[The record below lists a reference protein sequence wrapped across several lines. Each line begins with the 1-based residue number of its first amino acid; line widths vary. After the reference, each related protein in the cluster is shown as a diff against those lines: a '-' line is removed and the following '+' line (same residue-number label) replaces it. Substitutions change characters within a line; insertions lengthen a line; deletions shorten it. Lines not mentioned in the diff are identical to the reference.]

1 MTTSPEYTPDPR
13 RWRVLAVLVVALF
26 MSLVGVSIVNVA
38 LPSIEEG
45 LGASQ
50 SQLQW
55 VLSGY
60 ALTFGIGLVTAGRAG
75 DLYGRGPLFIAG
87 VALFTLA
94 SVASGLAQDAVTLN
108 VARAVQGIGSG
119 LLNPQA
125 VGMIQHYFRGA
136 ERGRAFGVFGS
147 AVGVSVAV
155 GPLLGGLL
163 IQAFGVDE
171 GWRWT
176 FFVNVP
182 VGIAAIAL
190 AVAWF
195 PRPMLNRNL
204 PAVDTG
210 GANQAGRSGGAGRA
224 GRSGGSSRSLDPVG
238 AALLGLAVLVVLLP
252 FVEGGGAPA
261 WIWLALP
268 GGIGLALAWLWW
280 ERRQK
285 HLGRHPM
292 VDLAIFRVR
301 SFANGSLLITLYFMG
316 ITSVWVLVAMYMQ
329 DGLGHTALASGFVG
343 LPSAICS
350 AISANWGGRNVMR
363 HGRKLVIGGMYS
375 ALLGL
380 MASMVVVWLQGH
392 GLASEWWLLLTLAF
406 VGAAQGAVISPNQT
420 LTLADVPLTY
430 AGSSGGIMQTGQR
443 IGTSVGIALI
453 TALAFGV
460 LASSD
465 WTTAFIVGFAGIIVV
480 VLLALVVAYADERDR
495 RRRVQY
501 GGPY

>member
-1 MTTSPEYTPDPR
+1 MPTESDFVPDPR

-38 LPSIEEG
+38 LPSIQAG
-45 LGASQ
+45 LEADQ
-50 SQLQW
+50 SELQW

-87 VALFTLA
+87 VALFTAA
-94 SVASGLAQDAVTLN
+94 SVASGLAQDALTLN
-108 VARAVQGIGSG
+108 VARAVQGVGSG

-125 VGMIQHYFRGA
+125 VGMIQDHFRGA

-163 IQAFGVDE
+163 IEAGGITD

-182 VGIAAIAL
+182 VGILAIAL
-190 AVAWF
+190 ALAWF
-195 PRPMLNRNL
+195 PRPLLDRAG
-204 PAVDTG
+204 PDRGDG
-210 GANQAGRSGGAGRA
+210 GDAGSSGGR
-224 GRSGGSSRSLDPVG
+224 RSRDLDPVG
-238 AALLGLAVLVVLLP
+238 AILLGLAVLAVLLP
-252 FVEGGGAPA
+252 FVEGGTAPA

-268 GGIGLALAWLWW
+268 AGAGLTAAWLRW

-285 HLGRHPM
+285 RRGRHPM
-292 VDLAIFRVR
+292 VNLAIFRVR

-316 ITSVWVLVAMYMQ
+316 ITSVWVLVALYMQ
-329 DGLGHTALASGFVG
+329 DGLGHTALESGFVG

-350 AISANWGGRNVMR
+350 AVAAAWGGRNVMR
-363 HGRKLVIGGMYS
+363 HGRKVVIGGMYF
-375 ALLGL
+375 ALVGL
-380 MASMVVVWLQGH
+380 VASMAVVWLQGQ
-392 GLASEWWLLLTLAF
+392 GRASEWWLLLTLAF
-406 VGAAQGAVISPNQT
+406 VGIAQGSVISPNQT
-420 LTLADVPLTY
+420 LTLADVPLEY

-443 IGTSVGIALI
+443 IGTSVGIAVI
-453 TALAFGV
+453 TALAFRILEIG
-460 LASSD
+460 D
-465 WTTAFIVGFAGIIVV
+465 WPTAFIAGFLGIIVV
-480 VLLALVVAYADERDR
+480 VTLALVVALADERYR
-495 RRRVQY
+495 RRQLQY
-501 GGPY
+501 DAGR